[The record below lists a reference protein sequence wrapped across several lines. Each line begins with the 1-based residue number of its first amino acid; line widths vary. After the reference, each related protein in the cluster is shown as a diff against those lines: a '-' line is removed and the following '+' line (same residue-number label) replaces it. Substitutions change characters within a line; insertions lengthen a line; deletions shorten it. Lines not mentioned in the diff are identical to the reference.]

1 VSERFSSSL
10 LKIVT
15 WAPSALPE
23 AMVVALRLT
32 RSSSPVE
39 EVVEYDAEDSVE
51 EEREEREEKDEVV
64 GSVLTPE
71 PL

>member
-1 VSERFSSSL
+1 
-10 LKIVT
+10 
-15 WAPSALPE
+15 
-23 AMVVALRLT
+23 
-32 RSSSPVE
+32 
-39 EVVEYDAEDSVE
+39 VVEYDAEDSVE